1 VKLLLVEDDRKVGRL
16 LSEVL
21 TSHGYE
27 VALVA
32 SARDALR
39 HGPDIDIAVIDWM
52 LPDGDGVDVCTALRR
67 ADFDGPVLFLTA
79 RGETKDRVHAL
90 DFGADDYM
98 VKPFDID
105 ELLAR
110 LRALVRRGP
119 RIACLDVGPIHI
131 DLMRRYAFVH
141 KQLLDL
147 APREFDLLT
156 HLARRAGK
164 VVAKDDLVTNVW
176 QADEIV
182 PNVVEVNISRLRA
195 KLGHEAQM
203 LQTIRG
209 AGYVLAVPT

>member
-16 LSEVL
+16 LADVL
-21 TSHGYE
+21 GTHGYS
-27 VALVA
+27 VALAA
-32 SARDALR
+32 SVREAAQ
-39 HGPDIDIAVIDWM
+39 HGADIDIAVIDWM
-52 LPDGDGVDVCTALRR
+52 LPDGDGVNVCNALRR

-119 RIACLDVGPIHI
+119 RIACLDVGAIHI
-131 DLMRRYAFVH
+131 DLVRRYAFVH
-141 KQLLDL
+141 KRLVDL

-156 HLARRAGK
+156 HLARRAGQ
-164 VVAKDDLVTNVW
+164 VVPKDELVTNVW

-182 PNVVEVNISRLRA
+182 PNVVEVNISRLRT
-195 KLGHEAQM
+195 KLGHEARM
-203 LQTIRG
+203 LQTVRG
-209 AGYVLAVPT
+209 AGYVLTVQT